1 VDLPQESRG
10 TFPADRSFWNRVFKY
25 SPQEGEVLSLAIGQ
39 GPNDQT
45 PLKMAQFYTALAR
58 DGSAP
63 APAIAQGINLGEA
76 WSLNLA
82 PEHLAALREGL
93 RGVTAPGGTAHF
105 AGTLEHWEVLGKTG
119 TGQNALSVQGLAG
132 DHAWFA
138 AIVGPFGGEPEI
150 VVVALVEHG
159 ESGSRVAAPVAT
171 KAADFYLRKKHGIP
185 QDSIQTLGEWVQ
197 TRGWPD
203 WYRKRFGGGG

>member
-1 VDLPQESRG
+1 
-10 TFPADRSFWNRVFKY
+10 

-39 GPNDQT
+39 GPNSQT

-63 APAIAQGINLGEA
+63 PPTLAKGIELGEGWA
-76 WSLNLA
+76 LNLS
-82 PEHLAALREGL
+82 PEHLASLRDGL
-93 RGVTAPGGTAHF
+93 RKVTQPGGTAHF

-119 TGQNALSVQGLAG
+119 TGQNAQSVAG
-132 DHAWFA
+132 TAADHAWFA
-138 AIVGPFGGEPEI
+138 AVVGPFGGAPE
-150 VVVALVEHG
+150 VVVVSLVEHG

-185 QDSIQTLGEWVQ
+185 QDTIQTLGEWLQ
-197 TRGWPD
+197 TRGWPR
-203 WYRKRFGGGG
+203 WYRARFGGGS